1 MLGVNKG
8 EVILVTHSENWKR
21 LFHKEKSLLETI
33 IGEQVK
39 DIQQFGSTAIK
50 GIEAK
55 PIIDILVGVESLK
68 DVEKFNNERLKEAG
82 YYHLS
87 RVQIDGKEV
96 FAKFTDL
103 ENLTK
108 THILHV
114 VEYQG
119 DWWNEHIS
127 FRDYLNANPLVS
139 KEYESLKK
147 NLAEKYPNDE
157 HSYTNEKTQFVDE
170 ILNEM

>member
-8 EVILVTHSENWKR
+8 EVILVNYSDNWKR
-21 LFHKEKSLLETI
+21 LFDKEKSLLEKI
-33 IGEQVK
+33 IGDKTK

-55 PIIDILVGVESLK
+55 PIIDILVGVKSLK
-68 DVEKFNNERLKEAG
+68 DVEKFNKEKLKEAG

-87 RVQIDGKEV
+87 KVQIDGKEV

-114 VEYQG
+114 VEYEG
-119 DWWNEHIS
+119 SWWNEHIF
-127 FRDYLNANPLVS
+127 FRDYLNTNPSVA
-139 KEYESLKK
+139 KDYGTLKK
-147 NLAEKYPNDE
+147 NLAAKYPNDE
-157 HSYTNEKTQFVDE
+157 RSYTDEKKQFVDD
-170 ILNEM
+170 ILNKL

>member
-8 EVILVTHSENWKR
+8 EVILVDHTDKW
-21 LFHKEKSLLETI
+21 KSLFDKERSLLKTI
-33 IGEQVK
+33 IGDDVRE
-39 DIQQFGSTAIK
+39 IQHFGSTAIK

-55 PIIDILVGVESLK
+55 PIIDILVGVESLE
-68 DVEKFNNERLKEAG
+68 DVQKFNKKKLKEAG
-82 YYHLS
+82 YYHLP

-103 ENLTK
+103 ENFTK

-114 VEYQG
+114 VKY
-119 DWWNEHIS
+119 DSSWWNEHTS
-127 FRDYLNANPLVS
+127 FRDYLNANPSVA

-147 NLAEKYPNDE
+147 YLAEKYPNDE
-157 HSYTNEKTQFVDE
+157 RSYTDEKKQFVDG
-170 ILNEM
+170 ILNRI

>member
-1 MLGVNKG
+1 MF
-8 EVILVTHSENWKR
+8 LVTHTDKCKR
-21 LFHKEKSLLETI
+21 LFDKEKSLLETI
-33 IGEQVK
+33 IGDDAR
-39 DIQQFGSTAIK
+39 DIQHFGSTAIK

-68 DVEKFNNERLKEAG
+68 DVEKFNKEKLKEAG

-114 VEYQG
+114 VEYG
-119 DWWNEHIS
+119 DSWWKEHIS
-127 FRDYLNANPLVS
+127 FRDYLNTNESVA

-147 NLAEKYPNDE
+147 YLVEKYSNDE
-157 HSYTNEKTQFVDE
+157 RSYTDEKKQFVDD
-170 ILNEM
+170 ILNRM